1 MKKIIMFLTLFSSLT
16 FSKVFPYLDGNFKAK
31 VIENSVINNVKKNK
45 VYDVSYS
52 PSKMELKVLEPA
64 LNKGEIYTY
73 SKSGKTLYSPKLKQ
87 TVKQSITGQDESIY
101 SILSELSSLETATT
115 QNKGHKKYIFENSIL
130 RKIEAKDYTVEFENF
145 SNNKPTNIIS
155 TLFTK
160 EHGKISAIN
169 YGIKKSKSR
178 NLSAIMPLSLVEVEM
193 NNINEN
199 YSITD
204 IYLSKQFRNILNNI
218 NKLELGL
225 YILHVFNDILEY
237 NTPEDYLFYRNFV
250 ILVYID
256 NIDDLKLE
264 DELYFYS
271 LILIYLRRMMV
282 ELGIF
287 DLELILDNNTKLLYN
302 KYLLYIKGE
311 KVIEVYQIKMLINV
325 FEKYINSY
333 FSTKIR
339 YNKILI

>member
-1 MKKIIMFLTLFSSLT
+1 MKKTIMFLTLLSSLT

-145 SNNKPTNIIS
+145 SNNKPTNIRFIS
-155 TLFTK
+155 
-160 EHGKISAIN
+160 ESIKID
-169 YGIKKSKSR
+169 YQ
-178 NLSAIMPLSLVEVEM
+178 LS
-193 NNINEN
+193 
-199 YSITD
+199 Y
-204 IYLSKQFRNILNNI
+204 
-218 NKLELGL
+218 
-225 YILHVFNDILEY
+225 
-237 NTPEDYLFYRNFV
+237 
-250 ILVYID
+250 
-256 NIDDLKLE
+256 
-264 DELYFYS
+264 
-271 LILIYLRRMMV
+271 
-282 ELGIF
+282 
-287 DLELILDNNTKLLYN
+287 
-302 KYLLYIKGE
+302 
-311 KVIEVYQIKMLINV
+311 
-325 FEKYINSY
+325 
-333 FSTKIR
+333 
-339 YNKILI
+339 